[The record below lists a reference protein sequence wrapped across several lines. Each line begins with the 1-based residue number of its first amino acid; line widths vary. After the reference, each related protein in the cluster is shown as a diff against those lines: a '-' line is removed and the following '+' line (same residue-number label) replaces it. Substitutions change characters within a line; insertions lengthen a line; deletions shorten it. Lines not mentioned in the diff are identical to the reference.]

1 MKHTLTLPV
10 KDVKELAGSL
20 LLTWLKLPCNL
31 LAPVKNRIALILFC
45 GGFGFLFMYI
55 FSPFNMNQWYEG
67 GPQTVTSVFG
77 IFSLCGITGLT
88 ISQFGLIRLKGP
100 KPLTNMQ
107 FMAWFLGETMLIA
120 IIVNIVNVSMHDYL
134 QYSWLEYVD
143 TLKYAFGVLALPYS
157 MALGWFYAREKVDQ
171 LKKSAIN
178 EETALH
184 IRDEYD
190 KLTLTLQPSNL
201 LLLKAEDNY
210 VHIFYLNGTVVK
222 KELVRNSLKK
232 LETQLSGLGF
242 SRSHRSYMVNLSRVI
257 LFKKNAK
264 GHYLLIDGLEDVSIP
279 VSTSYLPDFVHR
291 FTPAC

>member
-1 MKHTLTLPV
+1 MKHALTLPV
-10 KDVKELAGSL
+10 KDLAGSL

-31 LAPVKNRIALILFC
+31 LASVKNRIALTLFC

-67 GPQTVTSVFG
+67 GPQTVTGVFG
-77 IFSLCGITGLT
+77 IFALCGMAGLT
-88 ISQFGLIRLKGP
+88 ISQFGLIRLKGS
-100 KPLTNMQ
+100 KPLSNLQ
-107 FMAWFLGETMLIA
+107 FIAWFLGEVMLIA
-120 IIVNIVNVSMHDYL
+120 LIVNIVNVSMHDYL
-134 QYSWLEYVD
+134 QYSWSEYTD
-143 TLKYAFGVLALPYS
+143 TLKYAFGVMALPYS

-171 LKKSAIN
+171 LKN
-178 EETALH
+178 RTEDTALH

-210 VHIFYLNGTVVK
+210 VHIFYLNGTTVK

-232 LETQLSGLGF
+232 LELQLSGHGF
-242 SRSHRSYMVNLSRVI
+242 TRSHRSYMVNLSRVI
-257 LFKKNAK
+257 LFKKNSK
-264 GHYLLIDGLEDVSIP
+264 GHFLLIDGLEDVTVP
-279 VSTSYLPDFVHR
+279 VSTSYLTDFVQR

>member
-10 KDVKELAGSL
+10 KELTGSL

-31 LAPVKNRIALILFC
+31 LAPVKNRISLILFC
-45 GGFGFLFMYI
+45 GGFSFLFMYI

-77 IFSLCGITGLT
+77 IFSLCGIAGLT
-88 ISQFGLIRLKGP
+88 ISQFGLIRLKGS
-100 KPLTNMQ
+100 KPLTNIQ
-107 FMAWFLGETMLIA
+107 FMAWFLGEAMLIA
-120 IIVNIVNVSMHDYL
+120 IIVNVVNVSIHDYL
-134 QYSWLEYVD
+134 QYSWLEYMD

-157 MALGWFYAREKVDQ
+157 MATGWFYAREKVNE
-171 LKKSAIN
+171 LKSRT
-178 EETALH
+178 EENKETVLH

-232 LETQLSGLGF
+232 LEPQLSGLGF
-242 SRSHRSYMVNLSRVI
+242 TRSHRSYMVNLSRVI

-264 GHYLLIDGLEDVSIP
+264 GHYLLIDGLEDVTIP
-279 VSTSYLPDFVHR
+279 VSTSYLSDFVHR
-291 FTPAC
+291 FTPAG

>member
-1 MKHTLTLPV
+1 MKHTLTLP
-10 KDVKELAGSL
+10 VKELAGSL
-20 LLTWLKLPCNL
+20 LLTWLKSPCNL
-31 LAPVKNRIALILFC
+31 LTSVRNRITLILFC

-77 IFSLCGITGLT
+77 IFSLCGIAGLT
-88 ISQFGLIRLKGP
+88 ISQFGLIRLKGS
-100 KPLTNMQ
+100 KPLTNIQ
-107 FMAWFLGETMLIA
+107 FIAWFLGEAMLIA

-134 QYSWLEYVD
+134 HYSWQEYMD

-157 MALGWFYAREKVDQ
+157 MAAGWFYAHEKVEQ
-171 LKKSAIN
+171 LKNRTTDK
-178 EETALH
+178 ETALH

-190 KLTLTLQPSNL
+190 KLTLTLLPSNL

-222 KELVRNSLKK
+222 KELVRSSLKK
-232 LETQLSGLGF
+232 LEPQLSGLGF

-264 GHYLLIDGLEDVSIP
+264 GHCLLIDGLEDVTIP
-279 VSTSYLPDFVHR
+279 VSTSYLSDFVQR